1 MTRVAIVAGMRT
13 PFVKAGKA
21 FKDLGPLRLAR
32 ESVRGLLDTHQV
44 PAESIESLAYGVV
57 VPEPGRPN
65 LAREIV
71 FEEKLPGGIEAQ
83 TMSSYCITGLRTIAS
98 IAEAIQAGRM
108 ECGIAGGVDSLSHA
122 DPTTFIE
129 PSTGL
134 SMGEHTELTRKKW
147 GIPRERQDE
156 IALASHRNAV
166 AARDRLSSEIHPV
179 LGVEQDSGPRPE
191 TSLEALSAL
200 KPVFDPE
207 GTLTAGNSSPV
218 TDGASAVLLMSEDR
232 ARREGR
238 KPLALIRAMAFAA
251 HDPSEGLLM
260 APAIAVPRVLATSG
274 LKLSDM
280 DLIEIHEAFAA
291 QVLANVAAWEQG
303 WKGEPTSPVDW
314 SRVNV
319 NGSSLAIGHPWA
331 ATGGRIVTTLANE
344 LARRGGT
351 FGLVSICAAGAM
363 AGALILERA

>member
-122 DPTTFIE
+122 DPATFIE

-147 GIPRERQDE
+147 GIRRERQDE

-238 KPLALIRAMAFAA
+238 KPLALIRAVAFAA

-314 SRVNV
+314 GRVNV

-344 LARRGGT
+344 LARRDGT